1 MDEDIQADHVY
12 TDLSKSFDKI
22 DYNILIDNCLRFI
35 SKVIYYNDK

>member
-22 DYNILIDNCLRFI
+22 DYNILIQQL
-35 SKVIYYNDK
+35 SKIHKHGNLLQ